1 MDKNQ
6 DHISIF
12 TKKYE
17 TSEWGKSNDPSKYTG
32 SSGGGSRIPVNK
44 VYTEFVRKFIDEN
57 NCKKIIDLGSGDW
70 QSSFLIYENKDVQYY
85 GYDAY
90 DKVVQRNQEKYPQ
103 YTFIHLDIL
112 NNIDALEEEADLC
125 ILKDVV
131 QHWTCDE
138 ITTFFDVLL
147 KTKKYKYILL
157 TNSCGQNFDNQDTPF
172 RSRPLSIKF
181 EPLKR
186 YPFKCLFNYHNKEVS
201 LLTL

>member
-1 MDKNQ
+1 MEKNQ

-12 TKKYE
+12 TEKYE
-17 TSEWGKSNDPSKYTG
+17 TCEWGHSNDPSYKG
-32 SSGGGSRIPVNK
+32 SSGVGSTIPHTQT
-44 VYTEFVRKFIDEN
+44 YTEFVRKFIDEN
-57 NCKKIIDLGSGDW
+57 NCKKIVDLGCGDW
-70 QSSFLIYENKDVQYY
+70 QSSFLIYENKDVLYY

-90 DKVVQRNQEKYPQ
+90 DKVVQRNQKKYPQ
-103 YTFIHLDIL
+103 YKFIHLDIL
-112 NNIDALEEEADLC
+112 NNIHALEEEADLC

-138 ITTFFDVLL
+138 IISFFDVLL

-157 TNSCGQNFDNQDTPF
+157 TNSSRQECDYQDKPY

-186 YPFKCLFNYHNKEVS
+186 YQFKHLLNYKDKEVS